1 MGTHIERKP
10 PLEGKAAIVTAS
22 TDGIGLA
29 IATRLATDGAKV
41 MISSRKESNVR
52 KVVSDLKEKGLSVE
66 GTVCHVGKEDHRKNL
81 IEETVKMFGGIDI
94 LVSNA
99 AVNPTMGSVLDMDGG
114 VWDKIFDVN
123 VKSAALLV
131 KEAHPYL
138 KAKNNGSVV
147 FISSIAGYAPSSY
160 LGVYS
165 ISKTALLGLT
175 RTLAVELASDRI
187 RVNCVAPGPFQTK
200 FSSAIWKNESTL
212 KVALEPTLL
221 KRIGQP
227 EECGGIVS
235 YLASDDS
242 SYVTGETFVVAGG
255 IQSRL

>member
-1 MGTHIERKP
+1 
-10 PLEGKAAIVTAS
+10 
-22 TDGIGLA
+22 
-29 IATRLATDGAKV
+29 
-41 MISSRKESNVR
+41 
-52 KVVSDLKEKGLSVE
+52 VE

-175 RTLAVELASDRI
+175 RTLAVELASDGI
-187 RVNCVAPGPFQTK
+187 RVNCIAPGLIQTK
-200 FSSAIWKNESTL
+200 FSSAIWKNESVLDSMEKTI
-212 KVALEPTLL
+212 PMR
-221 KRIGQP
+221 RIGQP
-227 EECGGIVS
+227 GECAGMVS

-255 IQSRL
+255 MQSRL